1 MGGRRARGRPA
12 AAADPVPLTA
22 RLSVHPCTRYT
33 PLIERLAERVQVP
46 VAVTHAT
53 HALFLDT
60 PEGLGYNRSAFW
72 HPGGGRRPGMSLEA
86 GSILEGVVVKITH
99 YGAFVELGDGKS
111 GLVHI
116 SEIADTYVKDVR
128 DYLKEQE
135 RVKVKVLGYNDKG
148 KLDLSVKQA
157 LDPAER
163 QARVRAKA
171 SFEEKLTKFMKESEE
186 RLLDLKR
193 NTEAKRGG
201 RRR

>member
-1 MGGRRARGRPA
+1 M
-12 AAADPVPLTA
+12 
-22 RLSVHPCTRYT
+22 
-33 PLIERLAERVQVP
+33 
-46 VAVTHAT
+46 
-53 HALFLDT
+53 
-60 PEGLGYNRSAFW
+60 
-72 HPGGGRRPGMSLEA
+72 
-86 GSILEGVVVKITH
+86 EGVVVKITH
-99 YGAFVELGDGKS
+99 YGAFVELPDGKS

-135 RVKVKVLGYNDKG
+135 RVKVKVLGYNEKG

-157 LDPAER
+157 LDPSER
-163 QARVRAKA
+163 QARARAKA
-171 SFEEKLTKFMKESEE
+171 SFEEKLAKFMKESEE

>member
-1 MGGRRARGRPA
+1 MG
-12 AAADPVPLTA
+12 
-22 RLSVHPCTRYT
+22 
-33 PLIERLAERVQVP
+33 
-46 VAVTHAT
+46 
-53 HALFLDT
+53 
-60 PEGLGYNRSAFW
+60 
-72 HPGGGRRPGMSLEA
+72 LEA
-86 GSILEGVVVKITH
+86 GTVLEGVVVKITH
-99 YGAFVELGDGKS
+99 YGAFVELSDGKS

-157 LDPAER
+157 LDPSER

-171 SFEEKLTKFMKESEE
+171 SFDEKLAKFLKESEE